1 MIKDL
6 AKTMYYCTITEAM
19 EEQDKKEPRYY
30 GGRCY
35 PVYYNPMGY
44 PQRDIDRPYGRMY
57 YSDGNVGNQG
67 GSRNPGGNSSTIWAN
82 SYYDEMMPYMNEY
95 SIEMRDYREKIIEN
109 ANQIFAKLIGRY
121 A

>member
-1 MIKDL
+1 
-6 AKTMYYCTITEAM
+6 
-19 EEQDKKEPRYY
+19 
-30 GGRCY
+30 
-35 PVYYNPMGY
+35 MGY

>member
-1 MIKDL
+1 
-6 AKTMYYCTITEAM
+6 
-19 EEQDKKEPRYY
+19 
-30 GGRCY
+30 
-35 PVYYNPMGY
+35 MGY

-67 GSRNPGGNSSTIWAN
+67 GSRNSGGNSSTIGNN
-82 SYYDEMMPYMNEY
+82 SYYGEMMSYMDEY
-95 SIEMRDYREKIIEN
+95 PIEMRDYREEIIEN